1 MKTSSFSISIVL
13 LASVFIF
20 HSGKILAQENFQPG
34 YILQN
39 NGDTVYGSIDYRN
52 WEKSPDR
59 ILFKAKNHPEP
70 QICLPMTVKGFMVA
84 DARYR
89 GAVVQTEVSP
99 VNTDDLTHDPA
110 LRFETDTTFLEVLVE
125 GPSELLYYM
134 NEAGNRQ
141 FYLGNGNET
150 IFLTYKKYLKDFEGK
165 TIVAENNNFR
175 NQLIYYF
182 NDCSNLQGKIS
193 KTSYNQTG
201 LTDLFNAYYVCKQQ
215 LSAYQRNRDKTR
227 VTFGLEAGLSLTS
240 IKFNQNDDFDYLSD
254 ADFSTSFNPA
264 GGVFLNIRFPRNFGK
279 FSLHN
284 ELFINTYILTG
295 SYIDYTNENKY
306 VLTNSTLGF
315 TYMKLNNL
323 FRFSRPVGKN
333 SLFFNAGISNGL
345 CIMYNNQR
353 VVTSKFYTTE
363 TVVTKEA
370 VEGARKFEL
379 GFIGGLGLQHKDFT
393 FEFRYERSNGM
404 SDFLGLNSTVS
415 RFYVLVGYA
424 F

>member
-1 MKTSSFSISIVL
+1 MKTSSLFVSITLLGALSIS
-13 LASVFIF
+13 F
-20 HSGKILAQENFQPG
+20 SGKIFAQENFQPG

-59 ILFKAKNHPEP
+59 ITFKATNNSEP
-70 QICLPMTVKGFMVA
+70 QIYRPMTIKGFMVA

-89 GAVVQTEVSP
+89 GAVLQTEVSP
-99 VNTDDLTHDPA
+99 VNTNDLDYEPA
-110 LRFETDTTFLEVLVE
+110 LRFETDTTFLEVLVQ
-125 GPSELLYYM
+125 GTKELLYYM
-134 NEAGNRQ
+134 NEEGNRQ
-141 FYLGNGNET
+141 FYLCNGNE
-150 IFLTYKKYLKDFEGK
+150 ISFLTFKKYLKDFEGK
-165 TIVAENNNFR
+165 TIIAENNNFR
-175 NQLIYYF
+175 NQLSYYF
-182 NDCSNLQGKIS
+182 NDCPNLQGKIS
-193 KTSYNQTG
+193 KTPYTQTG
-201 LTDLFNAYYVCKQQ
+201 LTDLFKAYYGCKQQ
-215 LSAYQRNRDKTR
+215 SSTYQRNTDKTK
-227 VTFGLEAGLSLTS
+227 VTFGLEAGLSMTS
-240 IKFNQNDDFDYLSD
+240 IKFNQNDDFDYLSN
-254 ADFSTSFNPA
+254 ADFSSSFNPA

-284 ELFINTYILTG
+284 ELFINTYNLTG
-295 SYIDYTNENKY
+295 SYTDYTNENKY
-306 VLTNSTLGF
+306 VITNSTLGF
-315 TYMKLNNL
+315 TYLKLNTL

-370 VEGARKFEL
+370 VEGPRKFEL

-404 SDFLGLNSTVS
+404 SDFLGLNSSVS
-415 RFYVLVGYA
+415 RFYALVGYA